1 MKYKDMRIKM
11 MVVCGAALA
20 FWGTETVHAKPI
32 SHSEDLASVT
42 FGGGGDDKEKKEKKE
57 KGGGRKEKDE
67 STKDA
72 KTSDVS
78 AKPFQHARYSAKTA
92 KYTTKMAQK
101 EILGRAKVRNFFH
114 NTFNTKYGKP
124 VNFRSTR
131 QRNRWK
137 HGH

>member
-1 MKYKDMRIKM
+1 ML
-11 MVVCGAALA
+11 VVCGAALV
-20 FWGTETVHAKPI
+20 FWNFENVNAKPVVKDAI
-32 SHSEDLASVT
+32 DLSVT
-42 FGGGGDDKEKKEKKE
+42 LKGGGDDKEKKE

-92 KYTTKMAQK
+92 KYTSKMAQK
-101 EILGRAKVRNFFH
+101 EIMGRAKVRNFFH
-114 NTFNTKYGKP
+114 STFNTKYGKP
-124 VNFRSTR
+124 VNFRNTR

>member
-1 MKYKDMRIKM
+1 MKSKDMRIKM
-11 MVVCGAALA
+11 LVVCGAALV
-20 FWGTETVHAKPI
+20 FWGSEIANAKPVF
-32 SHSEDLASVT
+32 HSEDFAT
-42 FGGGGDDKEKKEKKE
+42 QAIGGGGEDKEKKEKKE

-137 HGH
+137 HGR

>member
-1 MKYKDMRIKM
+1 MRIKM
-11 MVVCGAALA
+11 LVVCVAAVLFLKWEKVNA
-20 FWGTETVHAKPI
+20 SPI
-32 SHSEDLASVT
+32 LTSEKQSSEVNLT

-92 KYTTKMAQK
+92 KYTSKMAQK

-114 NTFNTKYGKP
+114 STFNTKYGKP

-137 HGH
+137 HGR

>member
-1 MKYKDMRIKM
+1 ML
-11 MVVCGAALA
+11 VVCVAAVLFLKWEKTNA
-20 FWGTETVHAKPI
+20 SPI
-32 SHSEDLASVT
+32 LTSE
-42 FGGGGDDKEKKEKKE
+42 KEKKEKKE

-92 KYTTKMAQK
+92 KYTSKMAQK

-114 NTFNTKYGKP
+114 STFNTKYGKP

-137 HGH
+137 HGR